1 MNYVLSIEKLNKHK
15 LNNPSHQIFTTSHYS
30 IGPLDYKYIQM
41 FPLLM
46 HVRKEILER
55 EQKERESMQLREQE
69 REKEKQSKQRLK
81 RLKRD

>member
-30 IGPLDYKYIQM
+30 IGPPNYKYIQM

-55 EQKERESMQLREQE
+55 EQQE
-69 REKEKQSKQRLK
+69 REREHAIARARERKRNRASK
-81 RLKRD
+81 D

>member
-30 IGPLDYKYIQM
+30 IGPPNYKYIQM